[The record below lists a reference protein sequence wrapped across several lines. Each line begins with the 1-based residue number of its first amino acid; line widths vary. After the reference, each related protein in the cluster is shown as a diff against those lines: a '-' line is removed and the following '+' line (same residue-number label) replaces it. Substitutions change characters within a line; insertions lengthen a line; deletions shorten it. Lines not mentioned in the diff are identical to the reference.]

1 MTTKKTYLLFLIAA
15 LLVAACST
23 VPLTGRRQLNFI
35 PDSMLSEMSLT
46 NYQEFLGAHQPL
58 PASSP
63 QTQLVRKAGG
73 NISQAVETYLRDNNL
88 TKSVGK
94 FSWEFNVVQDPAVN
108 AWCMPGGKVVFYTG
122 ILPYTKDEA
131 GVAVVMGHEIAHAVA
146 DHGGERMSQQ
156 LAIMLGG
163 ISLDVALQKE
173 PGLTRD
179 IFNTVYGVGS
189 QLGTLAYS
197 RTHEYEADK
206 LGMIFMAIAGY
217 DPARAVSFWEEM
229 ATIPGQAPPEFL
241 STHPSAQKRI
251 KALREFVPEANK
263 YYQRP

>member
-1 MTTKKTYLLFLIAA
+1 MKIRKAHLLFLIAV
-15 LLVAACST
+15 LIAASCTT
-23 VPLTGRRQLNFI
+23 VPLTGRRQFNFI
-35 PDSMLSEMSLT
+35 PDKMISEMSLT
-46 NYQEFLGAHQPL
+46 NYQEFLGTHPTL
-58 PASSP
+58 PANDP

-73 NISQAVETYLRDNNL
+73 RISQAVETYLRDNNL
-88 TKSVGK
+88 TKKVGK
-94 FSWEFNVVQDPAVN
+94 FNWEFNVVQDPAVN

-122 ILPYTKDEA
+122 ILPYAKDET

-163 ISLDVALQKE
+163 VSLDVALQKE

-229 ATIPGQAPPEFL
+229 AAIPGQAPPEFL
-241 STHPSAQKRI
+241 STHPPAEKRI
-251 KALREFVPEANK
+251 KALRDFVPQANK
-263 YYQRP
+263 YYKRP